1 MRTRKNKWERLS
13 NFFHIKR
20 KQSHLDIMAIN
31 RHNNFYF
38 PTSAL
43 HEPFNSLFANKPDVA
58 LRLVRNLA
66 NHATKGWR
74 QIHSINRRQMGT
86 PIPISVEFPW
96 GVQQFWGDWHIYNW
110 GMGQLAPN
118 PLE

>member
-1 MRTRKNKWERLS
+1 MLALQPA
-13 NFFHIKR
+13 FFPMGSDR
-20 KQSHLDIMAIN
+20 YDLDDIGIE

-43 HEPFNSLFANKPDVA
+43 HEPFKSLFANKPEVA

-74 QIHSINRRQMGT
+74 QIHSIRRKEIGT
-86 PIPISVEFPW
+86 PIPVSVEFPW
-96 GVQQFWGDWHIYNW
+96 AIGRTMPKLSMTIHTS
-110 GMGQLAPN
+110 P
-118 PLE
+118 